1 MKKQKTI
8 AICLTDEQIVFI
20 DEMASAREISRSMYI
35 RDLIKYEMDIFKAD
49 PDELHEVSWTEG

>member
-1 MKKQKTI
+1 MKKQKTV
-8 AICLTDEQIVFI
+8 AICLTDEQIAFI